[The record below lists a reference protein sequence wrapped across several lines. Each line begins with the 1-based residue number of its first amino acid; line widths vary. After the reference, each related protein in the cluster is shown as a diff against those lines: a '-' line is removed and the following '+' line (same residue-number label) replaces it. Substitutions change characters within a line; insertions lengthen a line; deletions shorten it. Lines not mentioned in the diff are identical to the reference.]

1 LHGKKLL
8 NFRKGGTMKTSLFA
22 LVIVAA
28 LSSPASAGWYV
39 YRGRFGQAY
48 SVYDPYA
55 GVVINNYGF
64 GPWGNTWAPYPYAY
78 PYPFS
83 YPIAPVYS
91 AYNPCALPGYWN
103 NGYFIP
109 GW

>member
-1 LHGKKLL
+1 
-8 NFRKGGTMKTSLFA
+8 MKASLFA

-39 YRGRFGQAY
+39 YRDRFGQAY
-48 SVYDPYA
+48 SVFEPYG
-55 GVVINNYGF
+55 GVVVNNYGF
-64 GPWGNTWAPYPYAY
+64 GLRNPWAPY

-91 AYNPCALPGYWN
+91 AYNPGALPGYWN